1 MAQTHKKEEIY
12 NGVSTS
18 DVPSAQWGWS
28 GMSKR
33 SLQIAG
39 WISVLF
45 LLGMLFGNHPGNVE
59 NIWLVAIAA
68 LFAIGLLWHAF
79 SPQGKQV
86 RTVTA
91 HNKAAGHVE
100 PDWSADQLNGT
111 GAYANL
117 TDSQMASCNHA
128 PGTYGAAAA
137 GAAGG
142 QTSMTA
148 GIPNEDEDKGRV
160 TRA

>member
-1 MAQTHKKEEIY
+1 MPVNGTACGADAEPPRMPGGPHGTGAAKVRRNRRNIVAQTHKKEEIY

-18 DVPSAQWGWS
+18 DVTSAQWGWS

-91 HNKAAGHVE
+91 RNK
-100 PDWSADQLNGT
+100 P
-111 GAYANL
+111 
-117 TDSQMASCNHA
+117 
-128 PGTYGAAAA
+128 
-137 GAAGG
+137 
-142 QTSMTA
+142 
-148 GIPNEDEDKGRV
+148 
-160 TRA
+160 